1 MSKNGQTSRQER
13 SIDPGRSKHRFRLT
27 CRYRC
32 AGRRSR
38 FAQIEC
44 KMSVNLVLVSCNI
57 HASVMMVNKG
67 WKADFPTTTLPR
79 SHSGPAV
86 GQRLKHLLHSRQNK
100 HTVMTI
106 STHFSVGGFFLKG
119 FVESVVL
126 LKKEQRSSFPL
137 NLGTLGIPSCVTS
150 TRHNSPIG
158 FQ

>member
-1 MSKNGQTSRQER
+1 MPLFSPAIHHRVHRSSRQMSKNGQTSRQER

-106 STHFSVGGFFLKG
+106 SYSLFSRWLF
-119 FVESVVL
+119 S
-126 LKKEQRSSFPL
+126 
-137 NLGTLGIPSCVTS
+137 
-150 TRHNSPIG
+150 
-158 FQ
+158 